1 MSATCSSC
9 HGTNGV
15 SAGGAIAGLAGLNR
29 DYFIIQMKSF
39 KEGKREATLMH
50 QLSGSLRVDDVLAG
64 LIKSFFF
71 GAVVAG
77 VGCLRGLQTGAGAA
91 AVGDSTT
98 RSVVT
103 AIFLIVLLDAVFAV
117 IYYQLKF

>member
-1 MSATCSSC
+1 MAI
-9 HGTNGV
+9 GV
-15 SAGGAIAGLAGLNR
+15 AGGLFVMMLLGFPL
-29 DYFIIQMKSF
+29 S
-39 KEGKREATLMH
+39 TLLH
-50 QLSGSLRVDDVLAG
+50 QLAGSLRVDDVLAG

-77 VGCLRGLQTGAGAA
+77 VGCMRGLQTGSGAA

-103 AIFLIVLLDAVFAV
+103 GIFLIVVLDAIFAV
-117 IYYQLKF
+117 LYYQLKF